1 MLLVTGII
9 NAEGWIDR
17 VEDRL
22 PCATRR
28 SLQVAEMLAE
38 RLGLPVRC
46 RSLLPPD
53 RARDGRA
60 VS

>member
-9 NAEGWIDR
+9 SAEGWIDR

-22 PCATRR
+22 PCNSPLSAG
-28 SLQVAEMLAE
+28 AEMLAE

-46 RSLLPPD
+46 RSLLPPTEP
-53 RARDGRA
+53 GT
-60 VS
+60 VGP